1 LANEGFRLAWGLGVG
16 LQSHHPVGD
25 AVAQREATPH
35 QEWTNPKAGASSL
48 SRLGLNFAVLGF
60 VCHEFIFAAFSM

>member
-1 LANEGFRLAWGLGVG
+1 M
-16 LQSHHPVGD
+16 GD

-35 QEWTNPKAGASSL
+35 QEWTNPKTGASSL